1 MLIANMRTPAG
12 LVNGALGTLVA
23 VLLLVSGGGASPNGL
38 TDGVS
43 ASNVEY
49 AVVDFPKYTGPVI
62 YRDHPTWVPVE
73 PFTQRHKHY
82 KGWERTQLPL
92 VLAWG
97 ITIHKSQ
104 GLTFAQGCVVD
115 FTHQPNYQPVEK
127 AGLAFVAMS
136 RTRSYLQQGFKHL
149 PSFWQ
154 FRLVLK
160 DKLFL
165 LRSHLENHLDSLHD
179 ATMLGFFGRARSVE
193 EDVQEHMDWTESR
206 SGKVLS
212 DASIADLQHMLSQR
226 GILQAPTY
234 DDEPDLSS
242 KALKGGG
249 GRTRLM
255 APRTNHA
262 SRAAA
267 VRTTV
272 ENDDAGHSKGT
283 DEERDPSNK
292 SDNSEGEQEVTAGRA
307 PLLLGW
313 RCPLL
318 GDRVLG
324 QQLSTKPV
332 WYNDARSGATSAVGS
347 QKAASCAVFA
357 VNNIIGAHGHAP
369 RHIDAFKEVA
379 QDDYDAGG
387 NFEYSALSRS
397 LNE

>member
-97 ITIHKSQ
+97 ITIHKCQ
-104 GLTFAQGCVVD
+104 GLTFAQGCVVV

-136 RTRSYLQQGFKHL
+136 RTRSYLQQGFQHL

-179 ATMLGFFGRARSVE
+179 ATMLRFFGRARSVE
-193 EDVQEHMDWTESR
+193 EDVQEHKDWTE
-206 SGKVLS
+206 
-212 DASIADLQHMLSQR
+212 
-226 GILQAPTY
+226 
-234 DDEPDLSS
+234 
-242 KALKGGG
+242 KALVQ
-249 GRTRLM
+249 RFI
-255 APRTNHA
+255 
-262 SRAAA
+262 
-267 VRTTV
+267 
-272 ENDDAGHSKGT
+272 
-283 DEERDPSNK
+283 
-292 SDNSEGEQEVTAGRA
+292 
-307 PLLLGW
+307 
-313 RCPLL
+313 RCL
-318 GDRVLG
+318 DRR
-324 QQLSTKPV
+324 P
-332 WYNDARSGATSAVGS
+332 
-347 QKAASCAVFA
+347 
-357 VNNIIGAHGHAP
+357 
-369 RHIDAFKEVA
+369 
-379 QDDYDAGG
+379 
-387 NFEYSALSRS
+387 
-397 LNE
+397 